1 MDHQDWKPVVLRNPN
16 AKNIT
21 EAKKKKTCKKYY
33 FM

>member
-21 EAKKKKTCKKYY
+21 EAKKKTCKKYY
-33 FM
+33 IM